1 MRKQNNNNFVKK
13 FNNNNKKTEDR
24 SDSYDKFNPSIEVRN
39 GDVNKAIRVL
49 KKRLERADFQ
59 KELAKQGY
67 YEKPSVKRKR
77 KKDQARKRWER
88 YLRDAQL
95 RGDHAQYQPTGLK
108 WMKDKRK
115 KRKFADSKALE
126 KRLRRARG
134 LV

>member
-1 MRKQNNNNFVKK
+1 MRNQNNKNFVKK
-13 FNNNNKKTEDR
+13 FNNTNKNTDDR
-24 SDSYDKFNPSIEVRN
+24 SDNKFNPSIEVRN

-67 YEKPSVKRKR
+67 YEKPCTKRKR
-77 KKDQARKRWER
+77 KKDQAKKRWQR
-88 YLRDAQL
+88 YVKDAEV
-95 RGDHAQYQPTGLK
+95 RGDHIQYQPTGLK

-115 KRKFADSKALE
+115 KRKFAERKALE

>member
-1 MRKQNNNNFVKK
+1 MRKQNNKNFVKK
-13 FNNNNKKTEDR
+13 FNNTNKNTDDR
-24 SDSYDKFNPSIEVRN
+24 SDNKFNPSIEVRN

-67 YEKPSVKRKR
+67 YEKPCIQRKR

-88 YLRDAQL
+88 FLRDAEV
-95 RGDHAQYQPTGLK
+95 RGDHIQYQPTGLK

-115 KRKFADSKALE
+115 KRKFAERKALE